1 MQDSLHRRYDEY
13 VLTAPRDSRGFP
25 RAPTRAHL
33 AKFVRESWDEVT
45 PKVIIRSAIACGVA
59 RVCDYSP
66 EVIAQYDLRSVKID
80 TIIRD
85 VVSEGSEPSNAVL
98 PAIDPQQDA
107 LESFANVVGLDLD
120 DPDDRVHAEAMM
132 NDSDEEM
139 EADPHEDLETV
150 PDSGSEFDTDGKN
163 LSSSTMTFAED

>member
-1 MQDSLHRRYDEY
+1 LICQYLQDGLHRRYDEY

-33 AKFVRESWDEVT
+33 AKFVIES
-45 PKVIIRSAIACGVA
+45 
-59 RVCDYSP
+59 
-66 EVIAQYDLRSVKID
+66 
-80 TIIRD
+80 
-85 VVSEGSEPSNAVL
+85 
-98 PAIDPQQDA
+98 
-107 LESFANVVGLDLD
+107 LDLD
-120 DPDDRVHAEAMM
+120 DPDDRVHTEAMM

-150 PDSGSEFDTDGKN
+150 PDSGTEFDTDGKN